1 MLLVDA
7 AFDIIIIVGE
17 ELVGTPTELLVL
29 ASEGLLPAWDGE
41 MT

>member
-7 AFDIIIIVGE
+7 AFDIIIVGE
-17 ELVGTPTELLVL
+17 ELVGTPPKLLVL